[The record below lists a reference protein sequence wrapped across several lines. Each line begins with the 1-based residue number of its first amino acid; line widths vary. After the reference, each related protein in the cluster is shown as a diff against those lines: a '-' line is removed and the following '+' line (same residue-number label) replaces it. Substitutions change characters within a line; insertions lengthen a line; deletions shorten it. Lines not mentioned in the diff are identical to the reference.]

1 MSAFPPC
8 PACGRPLEPTWFDQ
22 CASCWLLTFA
32 PPLGDL
38 RPARRAVAP
47 DLGPS
52 ASIVAAPA
60 ARSPT
65 HYRAGAPPAPV
76 VVRLAPSSCVLPLV
90 VAAVFGL
97 PLALGGLGAALFTLV
112 DLLDSGDEWALHL
125 VTTALGWGI
134 AGVGLWLGGSILLGA
149 AEYVSGALSL
159 HLDAATLRVEATR
172 FALARRVTALERAA
186 VEGVRLRPWQRGATQ
201 VLLVMRGGGAIVLSH
216 HVTEGEA
223 DAFARALE
231 RALEGAAEADV
242 TALRSARP

>member
-8 PACGRPLEPTWFDQ
+8 PACGRPLEPTWFEY
-22 CASCWLLTFA
+22 CALCWLPTIA

-38 RPARRAVAP
+38 RPPRRDVAP
-47 DLGPS
+47 DLGPG

-60 ARSPT
+60 ALAPT
-65 HYRAGAPPAPV
+65 HYRAGEPPAPV
-76 VVRLAPSSCVLPLV
+76 VVRLAPPSRALPLV
-90 VAAVFGL
+90 VAAIFGL
-97 PLALGGLGAALFTLV
+97 PIVLGSLGAALFTLV

-134 AGVGLWLGGSILLGA
+134 GGVGLWLGGSLLLGA
-149 AEYVSGALSL
+149 AEYASRSMSL
-159 HLDAATLRVEATR
+159 HLDAATLRIEATR
-172 FALARRVTALERAA
+172 FALARRVTALDRAA

-201 VLLVMRGGGAIVLSH
+201 VLLALRGGAVVLSH
-216 HVTEGEA
+216 HAVEGEA